1 MITITISIVLLT
13 AVISF
18 TAFSNE
24 KVMDDLIFYPPSIT
38 NRNQWYR
45 FITCGFIHADIMHL
59 VFNMYSFYLFGDIV
73 EKSFGFIFGESGKML
88 YVLLYLSALIVSI
101 LPTYFNHQNDYRY
114 RSLGASGA
122 VSAIIFVGIFLYPT
136 LGMGIFPIPFH
147 IPGFVFGSLRQED
160 RFGGRHAEHVF
171 DRFGFGLDHGG
182 FDLGDIAQR
191 ADRGGGHGVFRLG
204 AAIDASG
211 FFDCAVC
218 VGHTL
223 FASSLWVDE

>member
-38 NRNQWYR
+38 NQNQWYR
-45 FITCGFIHADIMHL
+45 FITCGLIHADIMHL

-73 EKSFGFIFGESGKML
+73 EKSFGFIFGESGKILYILL
-88 YVLLYLSALIVSI
+88 YVSALIVSI
-101 LPTYFNHQNDYRY
+101 LPTYFNHQNDYHY

-122 VSAIIFVGIFLYPT
+122 VSAIIFAGIFLYPT

-147 IPGFVFGSLRQED
+147 IPGFVFGPLYLGISYYLANKGQGNINHSAHIWGAIYGIVFLIITSSFLSKMNVFENFYNEVFNYLR
-160 RFGGRHAEHVF
+160 
-171 DRFGFGLDHGG
+171 
-182 FDLGDIAQR
+182 
-191 ADRGGGHGVFRLG
+191 
-204 AAIDASG
+204 
-211 FFDCAVC
+211 
-218 VGHTL
+218 
-223 FASSLWVDE
+223 

>member
-38 NRNQWYR
+38 NQNQWYR
-45 FITCGFIHADIMHL
+45 FITCGLIHADIMHL

-73 EKSFGFIFGESGKML
+73 EKSFGFIFGESGKILYILL
-88 YVLLYLSALIVSI
+88 YVSALIVSI
-101 LPTYFNHQNDYRY
+101 LPTYFNHQNDYHY

-122 VSAIIFVGIFLYPT
+122 VSAIIFAGIFLYPT

-147 IPGFVFGSLRQED
+147 IPGFVFGPLYLGISYYLANKGQGNINHSAHIWGAIYGIVFLMITSSFLSKMNVFENFYNEVFNYLR
-160 RFGGRHAEHVF
+160 
-171 DRFGFGLDHGG
+171 
-182 FDLGDIAQR
+182 
-191 ADRGGGHGVFRLG
+191 
-204 AAIDASG
+204 
-211 FFDCAVC
+211 
-218 VGHTL
+218 
-223 FASSLWVDE
+223 